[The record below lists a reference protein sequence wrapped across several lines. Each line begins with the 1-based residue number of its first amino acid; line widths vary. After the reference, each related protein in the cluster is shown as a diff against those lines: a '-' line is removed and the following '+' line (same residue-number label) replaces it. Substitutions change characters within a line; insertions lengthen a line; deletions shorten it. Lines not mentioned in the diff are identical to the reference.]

1 MATYPEGPGDQ
12 IRVVSQV
19 RGAEVR
25 IDHAHQLMLA
35 NVMLCRTN
43 TCCDLGRSAEAFRAG
58 PVSCRSLLWPTDWL
72 LCLLWLGVCLCN
84 IACLRANAGL
94 IASDLIPIGEHS
106 QPDSCCRPAGRYSP
120 CMWTALSPADV
131 EFPLSGARSVRCEYD
146 RLERGSTPSGALRPD
161 AEATTC
167 DPPSREGPL
176 SRLRTLKIRGGI
188 RARVGSDW
196 QPADRLAARHRVS
209 RCLRGALGGDLPAH
223 RVWAA
228 TA

>member
-72 LCLLWLGVCLCN
+72 LCLLWLGVCLCD

-94 IASDLIPIGEHS
+94 IASGLIPIGEHS

-146 RLERGSTPSGALRPD
+146 RLERGSTPFGALRRD

-167 DPPSREGPL
+167 DPPAVSRRPL
-176 SRLRTLKIRGGI
+176 
-188 RARVGSDW
+188 V
-196 QPADRLAARHRVS
+196 AARRPFA
-209 RCLRGALGGDLPAH
+209 R
-223 RVWAA
+223 
-228 TA
+228 